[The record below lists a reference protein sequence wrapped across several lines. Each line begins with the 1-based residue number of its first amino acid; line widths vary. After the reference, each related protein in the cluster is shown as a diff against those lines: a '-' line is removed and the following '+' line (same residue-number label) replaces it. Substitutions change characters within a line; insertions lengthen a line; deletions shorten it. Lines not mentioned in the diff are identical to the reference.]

1 MPASRTA
8 PSAATPAKA
17 DVGAWVACGGCG
29 ALQATVAA
37 PRVQCRVCDGELER
51 RTGRSRDAALAFSS
65 ATFVL
70 LWPANLEP
78 FLSANALGAVR
89 VSKLIS
95 GPTELWREGWP
106 ALALLVAVVAVVAP
120 LLRFGLLTAALGA
133 LRLGRRDQWIGPAFR
148 WASRLQ
154 PWAMADVAM
163 LALWIAYSRLSATVP
178 THLGMGGVCFI
189 AAGLGSLFTRATLN
203 TAEVWRTI
211 RPQGARPGEGADFG
225 CGACGYL
232 MPGRGA
238 GQPCPRCAGRLWPRK
253 PESASRAAALTLAA
267 LVFYVPANLFP
278 MATIPIGLEPS
289 SYTVL
294 EGVKDLFQAHL
305 LGLGLLVFSASF
317 AVPLLKLGGLSWFVA
332 AATGHADGALKTKTR
347 LYGVVE
353 EIGRW
358 SMVDPLVIACFVP
371 VMQFNAKLY
380 GRAGPAATAF
390 SAVVVLTMLATRVFD
405 PRSLWDDARAAREAG
420 SA

>member
-1 MPASRTA
+1 MPPSRTA
-8 PSAATPAKA
+8 LGATPAKA
-17 DVGAWVACGGCG
+17 DVAGWFACASCG
-29 ALQATVAA
+29 AVQMAAAA
-37 PRVQCRVCDGELER
+37 PVLQCRVCDSELER
-51 RTGRSRDAALAFSS
+51 RTGRSRDAALAFSA
-65 ATFVL
+65 ATFLL

-106 ALALLVAVVAVVAP
+106 ALALLVAVVVVIAP
-120 LLRFGLLTAALGA
+120 LLRFGLLAAVLGT
-133 LRLGRRDQWIGPAFR
+133 LRLGHRGRWMAPAFR
-148 WASRLQ
+148 WATQLQ
-154 PWAMADVAM
+154 PWAMADVAL

-178 THLGMGGVCFI
+178 THLGVGGTCFI
-189 AAGLGSLFTRATLN
+189 AAGLGTLFTRATLN
-203 TAEVWRTI
+203 TAEVWREI
-211 RPQGARPGEGADFG
+211 RPQTVRPDERTGFG
-225 CGACGYL
+225 CGGCGYL
-232 MPGRGA
+232 VSGHDT
-238 GQPCPRCAGRLWPRK
+238 GQPCPRCAALLAPRK
-253 PESASRAAALTLAA
+253 PESTGRAAALTLAA

-294 EGVKDLFQAHL
+294 EGVKDLFEAHL
-305 LGLGLLVFSASF
+305 IALGLLVFIASF
-317 AVPLLKLGGLSWFVA
+317 AVPLLKLGGLSWFLA
-332 AATGHADGALKTKTR
+332 AATGHAGGALKAKTR

-405 PRSLWDDARAAREAG
+405 PRSLWDTARRARLRAP
-420 SA
+420 A

>member
-1 MPASRTA
+1 MPPSRAASGVATTA
-8 PSAATPAKA
+8 EA
-17 DVGAWVACGGCG
+17 DAGAWVACGSCG
-29 ALQATVAA
+29 AVQMAAATPLV
-37 PRVQCRVCDGELER
+37 RCRVCDSELER
-51 RTGRSRDAALAFSS
+51 RTGRSRDAALALSA
-65 ATFVL
+65 ATFLL

-89 VSKLIS
+89 ASKLIS
-95 GPTELWREGWP
+95 GPAELWREGWP
-106 ALALLVAVVAVVAP
+106 ALALLVAAVVVIAP
-120 LLRFGLLTAALGA
+120 FLRFGLLTAALGA
-133 LRLGRRDQWIGPAFR
+133 LRLGRRDRWIGPAFR

-154 PWAMADVAM
+154 AWAMADVAL

-178 THLGMGGVCFI
+178 THLGVGGACFI
-189 AAGLGSLFTRATLN
+189 AAGLGSLFVRATLN
-203 TAEVWRTI
+203 TAEVWREI
-211 RPQGARPGEGADFG
+211 RPPGVRPGEGTDFG

-232 MPGRGA
+232 APLREA
-238 GQPCPRCAGRLWPRK
+238 GQSCPRCAARLSPRK
-253 PESASRAAALTLAA
+253 PQSTSRAAALTLAG
-267 LVFYVPANLFP
+267 LVFYLPANLFP

-294 EGVKDLFQAHL
+294 EGVKDLFQARL
-305 LGLGLLVFSASF
+305 IGLGLLVFTASF
-317 AVPLLKLGGLSWFVA
+317 AVPLLKLGGLSWFLT
-332 AATGHADGALKTKTR
+332 AATGHAHGALKAKTR

-405 PRSLWDDARAAREAG
+405 PRSLWDSARDARVRGPA
-420 SA
+420 